1 MPFVLHGLCKT
12 KNAVPTGESQNPDCS
27 TSFVSL
33 VISFFGGD
41 ITHIMNMQELLDQ
54 LYNELKKRQDDGKN
68 KKYLVQIAP
77 LIATIQKACEKIRL
91 KAFLELP
98 MRDEIRVSGE
108 NKDCLEQ
115 TAQLIK
121 NGILAVP
128 DFKAKIRDDELV
140 RIANTVV
147 TKFINANRQ
156 VSFVF

>member
-12 KNAVPTGESQNPDCS
+12 KNAVTTGESKNPDCS
-27 TSFVSL
+27 TSGGWL
-33 VISFFGGD
+33 YISYWGND
-41 ITHIMNMQELLDQ
+41 IMHTINMQKLLDQ
-54 LYNELKKRQDDGKN
+54 LYNELKKQQDDGKN

-77 LIATIQKACEKIRL
+77 LIATIQTACEKIRL

-115 TAQLIK
+115 TAKLIK
-121 NGILAVP
+121 DGIAAVP
-128 DFKAKIRDDELV
+128 DFEVEIRDDKLV
-140 RIANTVV
+140 CIANTVV
-147 TKFINANRQ
+147 TMFINANRQ

>member
-1 MPFVLHGLCKT
+1 
-12 KNAVPTGESQNPDCS
+12 
-27 TSFVSL
+27 
-33 VISFFGGD
+33 
-41 ITHIMNMQELLDQ
+41 MQKLLDQ

-91 KAFLELP
+91 KEFLELNV
-98 MRDEIRVSGE
+98 RDQIRVSGE

-128 DFKAKIRDDELV
+128 DFKAEIRDDKLV
-140 RIANTVV
+140 CIANTVV
-147 TKFINANRQ
+147 TMFINANRQ

>member
-27 TSFVSL
+27 TSFGSL

-77 LIATIQKACEKIRL
+77 LIATIQKACEEIRL
-91 KAFLELP
+91 KEFLELNV
-98 MRDEIRVSGE
+98 RDRIRVSGE
-108 NKDCLEQ
+108 NKDCLEPL
-115 TAQLIK
+115 AQLI
-121 NGILAVP
+121 NDGIAKVDNFGELIQ
-128 DFKAKIRDDELV
+128 KADMI
-140 RIANTVV
+140 RIADTVV
-147 TKFINANRQ
+147 TAFIKATRQ